1 MSKDQP
7 KISVAC
13 TGPIAGKPALT
24 EFVSD
29 HKICEH
35 QRNLWE
41 RACPRWGQLGQDCFT
56 TARTTDNCGSVP
68 RR

>member
-13 TGPIAGKPALT
+13 NGLFASKLAPTGFFSG
-24 EFVSD
+24 
-29 HKICEH
+29 HKTCEH

-41 RACPRWGQLGQDCFT
+41 RACPRWGQLGRGYFT
-56 TARTTDNCGSVP
+56 PARTTDNCGSVT